1 MITESSNIRHGYAL
15 ATWLQRL
22 IAHLIDRLIVGAIV
36 LVGLFGLAVGWR
48 VVVAAA
54 ALAFLIYAAWFLSAL
69 SGGQTPGKQI
79 VGVRVIRA
87 NGEPSGWGLAFVRE
101 VIIEWVVVGFLSAM
115 TGGIFY
121 IVNYVWPLWDKDRQA
136 LHDKMVETL
145 VVEAAPPA
153 TPPGPAPAAR

>member
-48 VVVAAA
+48 AVVAAA

-79 VGVRVIRA
+79 VASASYARTASRPAGDSHSSARSSS
-87 NGEPSGWGLAFVRE
+87 NGSS
-101 VIIEWVVVGFLSAM
+101 SASS
-115 TGGIFY
+115 
-121 IVNYVWPLWDKDRQA
+121 PR
-136 LHDKMVETL
+136 
-145 VVEAAPPA
+145 
-153 TPPGPAPAAR
+153 